1 MTTPGGVPNLPVGA
15 LTLDTLVSRL
25 EDMSPEAMRA
35 RAGERWPSIFGYST
49 GGDIMSDL
57 SLSGIIA
64 KLFSGFNSVVANADP
79 ADIDGPEDLP
89 GLLWDFITS
98 LPVVGE
104 LVGLLEAII
113 GEYDGDDEV
122 LLAIQEIFMPL
133 RRLVQLVA
141 GKDVDWP
148 TAGEVAEGW
157 EDLGDALASAAKNAI
172 SEIRGLIDISWLT
185 DEHQNLILESGYDAP
200 ITVVAEDDPAITQDP
215 TDGIPG
221 TTPLGCL
228 RIELDGQNH
237 ERIGELIPVGKGWEL
252 SVSSGVRRESVTAAA
267 GALRVELQPYMLA
280 GDVAT
285 PVGARVVVASV
296 ASPAGSSAGWETISG
311 TWTVPSDGSV
321 NRVAV
326 IPRATSAAT
335 AGVVKFDNTTMV
347 ATQAIP
353 QNFIKDLLADLE
365 SLMNWI
371 GTVVD
376 TLLTRLGLPP
386 TGSLLDRIHDL
397 GDEIQLMQER
407 GEDALEGLAD
417 KLGLTDWENHLST
430 LLSDPGSLLGQLGAG
445 KITGLLNWQQTMDQI
460 AELQGG
466 NLGLTA
472 INSVVQAVKDNL
484 TSLGGKVQ
492 HLTSG
497 GQLSASNLTNQDA
510 LDIVAA
516 VRDGAGDIANTFTDG
531 VKDAYDNL
539 RDLFGF
545 MVEARDIAL
554 TAQQQL
560 QNITNDTEAPPELNG
575 MSWSTTF
582 GGTLDSALPGGDW
595 SGSSELVIK
604 ESGHVG
610 LAGSAAFNNHY
621 WKVTAQAFL
630 TSGQSASIVLSPGKG
645 KDGHLYRTGVYVNCN
660 STFTSAA
667 YAHITSGSI
676 SFGRMTRSGSV
687 FTFNQLTFVSGAFK
701 VGDLAR
707 LRYHGG
713 TYHVVVNGLTKLQF
727 TDSGN
732 VIPTGAGY
740 DRAGFSEQKSQEFS
754 DWFSSWHY
762 ESWRVAGFAM
772 SDWLPIGVNVT
783 TASWRLRRGA
793 GGEVALSVGHGA
805 QAAMPNGFYGVQDL
819 SSGVTVT
826 DLGSGQVTITEAG
839 WYEIS
844 ATSINRDNFSETA
857 GTDAGIKNAGDN
869 TESWRA
875 SPWVLFVDGV
885 AIAGPIMAGVSTT
898 VYLGAGQTV
907 RPGVSAA
914 SPLGGAGSFAASGG
928 PNLIDW
934 RSQGY
939 RGRSA
944 ISHVSGAPSASFTG
958 RKVAT

>member
-1 MTTPGGVPNLPVGA
+1 VTTPGGVPNLPVGA

-417 KLGLTDWENHLST
+417 KLGLTDWTAHLAQ
-430 LLSDPGSLLGQLGAG
+430 LLSNPGALLGQLGMGQTTGLSSAINEMNQVRDLLAGLVVTPINSTVQAIKDALSGQAG
-445 KITGLLNWQQTMDQI
+445 KLSRLTGDGKLDKTNVLGLQVALDGAGQDVRDAICNALGVTGTGHTAADVLAALTSIPASVVQSGIDGVTNLDNGLQKILDSVVAGAGDLVGTGFSFADMIAQITGLRKATAGANSAVLDVQSQLAGLNPAASSEI
-460 AELQGG
+460 VNFAEFANAGTPPSMFTKINDVGSGG
-466 NLGLTA
+466 
-472 INSVVQAVKDNL
+472 II
-484 TSLGGKVQ
+484 
-492 HLTSG
+492 TSG
-497 GQLSASNLTNQDA
+497 GQLVWSGGTGREFWAFNGGPLQTDLFEVSAVLP
-510 LDIVAA
+510 A
-516 VRDGAGDIANTFTDG
+516 VPSHGWLGADDNNFVYLFGRCDSGGDNMVIARAGWDEVRIYSYNSGTFTQIGSPLSRSD
-531 VKDAYDNL
+531 V
-539 RDLFGF
+539 
-545 MVEARDIAL
+545 L
-554 TAQQQL
+554 TGGCR
-560 QNITNDTEAPPELNG
+560 I
-575 MSWSTTF
+575 SF
-582 GGTLDSALPGGDW
+582 KGGT
-595 SGSSELVIK
+595 
-604 ESGHVG
+604 
-610 LAGSAAFNNHY
+610 
-621 WKVTAQAFL
+621 
-630 TSGQSASIVLSPGKG
+630 VLEP
-645 KDGHLYRTGVYVNCN
+645 RR
-660 STFTSAA
+660 FTVA
-667 YAHITSGSI
+667 
-676 SFGRMTRSGSV
+676 
-687 FTFNQLTFVSGAFK
+687 
-701 VGDLAR
+701 
-707 LRYHGG
+707 
-713 TYHVVVNGLTKLQF
+713 VNGEVVHNVL
-727 TDSGN
+727 DSGN
-732 VIPTGAGY
+732 VSLIGSSYRLCGHGIEKGGSYDTAKIATWAMMDGGASAGSGVVAGY
-740 DRAGFSEQKSQEFS
+740 TASGLTNLGIWKGTAAQYAAIGTKSS
-754 DWFSSWHY
+754 TTIY
-762 ESWRVAGFAM
+762 VVAG
-772 SDWLPIGVNVT
+772 
-783 TASWRLRRGA
+783 
-793 GGEVALSVGHGA
+793 
-805 QAAMPNGFYGVQDL
+805 
-819 SSGVTVT
+819 
-826 DLGSGQVTITEAG
+826 
-839 WYEIS
+839 
-844 ATSINRDNFSETA
+844 
-857 GTDAGIKNAGDN
+857 
-869 TESWRA
+869 
-875 SPWVLFVDGV
+875 
-885 AIAGPIMAGVSTT
+885 
-898 VYLGAGQTV
+898 
-907 RPGVSAA
+907 
-914 SPLGGAGSFAASGG
+914 
-928 PNLIDW
+928 
-934 RSQGY
+934 
-939 RGRSA
+939 
-944 ISHVSGAPSASFTG
+944 
-958 RKVAT
+958 

>member
-1 MTTPGGVPNLPVGA
+1 MAQSGYG
-15 LTLDTLVSRL
+15 SYKY
-25 EDMSPEAMRA
+25 ESPEARALGTITSESYDKDQAKNLIKLNNDVSYMAAYMRKMQKGIDDA
-35 RAGERWPSIFGYST
+35 NQNVIQQIQSFINDIVVLIGGGSAQGFDFGDLRYILQMIGALLGIGEQDFPLSAFESAWHMLSTYIFPSAQFEDVINALIDSAIGGILDLFGEVPIAGEALQQLAAVILSVRDFFSSF
-49 GGDIMSDL
+49 DL
-57 SLSGIIA
+57 SHLVISISQLADQSPTVIWEGGFDTATTIPEGFGFAWDASGETSPFGSAVAVGDGTEKAI
-64 KLFSGFNSVVANADP
+64 FSNIFEVGKKQVFDFRTAVWFSNASNSGSDAVVIELVPYDENN
-79 ADIDGPEDLP
+79 
-89 GLLWDFITS
+89 
-98 LPVVGE
+98 VVGTP
-104 LVGLLEAII
+104 VKIAGISPSANSSGWVVMQGNYTIPNS
-113 GEYDGDDEV
+113 GWSK
-122 LLAIQEIFMPL
+122 A
-133 RRLVQLVA
+133 VA
-141 GKDVDWP
+141 RIRVTNKL
-148 TAGEVAEGW
+148 TAG
-157 EDLGDALASAAKNAI
+157 
-172 SEIRGLIDISWLT
+172 
-185 DEHQNLILESGYDAP
+185 
-200 ITVVAEDDPAITQDP
+200 
-215 TDGIPG
+215 
-221 TTPLGCL
+221 
-228 RIELDGQNH
+228 
-237 ERIGELIPVGKGWEL
+237 
-252 SVSSGVRRESVTAAA
+252 
-267 GALRVELQPYMLA
+267 
-280 GDVAT
+280 
-285 PVGARVVVASV
+285 
-296 ASPAGSSAGWETISG
+296 TI
-311 TWTVPSDGSV
+311 
-321 NRVAV
+321 
-326 IPRATSAAT
+326 
-335 AGVVKFDNTTMV
+335 KFDNAKVTRTQKILQEWV
-347 ATQAIP
+347 DGLAQALSDIVDWIENLVDELLDAIGLGGGIGGLFDKIQDLATGIGEWLLDTEDVSAGLSDLAAEANQIRDILAGIVVTPINSAI
-353 QNFIKDLLADLE
+353 QDIKD
-365 SLMNWI
+365 WW
-371 GTVVD
+371 
-376 TLLTRLGLPP
+376 
-386 TGSLLDRIHDL
+386 
-397 GDEIQLMQER
+397 
-407 GEDALEGLAD
+407 
-417 KLGLTDWENHLST
+417 TDV
-430 LLSDPGSLLGQLGAG
+430 
-445 KITGLLNWQQTMDQI
+445 
-460 AELQGG
+460 QGR
-466 NLGLTA
+466 T
-472 INSVVQAVKDNL
+472 
-484 TSLGGKVQ
+484 Q

-560 QNITNDTEAPPELNG
+560 QDITNDTEAPPELNG

-630 TSGQSASIVLSPGKG
+630 TSGQSASIVLGPGKG

-676 SFGRMTRSGSV
+676 YFGQMTRSGSV
-687 FTFNQLTFVSGAFK
+687 FTFNQLAFVSGAFK

-713 TYHVVVNGLTKLQF
+713 TYHVVVNGITKLQF

-805 QAAMPNGFYGVQDL
+805 QAAMPDGFYGVQDL

-844 ATSINRDNFSETA
+844 ATSINRDNFSQTP
-857 GTDAGIKNAGDN
+857 GTDTGIKNAGDN

-914 SPLGGAGSFAASGG
+914 SPLGGAGSFASSGG
-928 PNLIDW
+928 PQGAAEW